1 LGGSHFLEEPL
12 VPVFGAGF
20 KNRPHSLLMAFLVL
34 GTEPVFRISEKIWL
48 GGFQH

>member
-1 LGGSHFLEEPL
+1 LGGSPFLEEPL

-20 KNRPHSLLMAFLVL
+20 KNHPSLLMAFLVL
-34 GTEPVFRISEKIWL
+34 GTDPVFRISEKIWL